1 MAARLLR
8 HREYQGVNTL
18 AQSLSQR
25 SGMPLVLH
33 DEVAEQHA
41 SETVV
46 VEKQVGVDCA
56 AAGSPSQSSSPSTVQ
71 WLPSPRAIM
80 RGQPTRPRCT
90 AIRWRQR
97 LVGPS
102 GNRSAS
108 TGTGSRVWT
117 RSLASS
123 RWLLHGWLLPQPVVP
138 VLLSSAIRRAASQ
151 RRSQLRQ
158 RRRSRASWQ
167 QLVGCQRYLYSKYT
181 AVQLYS
187 CTTAAYSVVF
197 GDYMYRTVLAI
208 HFCRT
213 QYNHLYRTTYYHQT
227 IILARPI

>member
-1 MAARLLR
+1 
-8 HREYQGVNTL
+8 
-18 AQSLSQR
+18 
-25 SGMPLVLH
+25 
-33 DEVAEQHA
+33 
-41 SETVV
+41 
-46 VEKQVGVDCA
+46 
-56 AAGSPSQSSSPSTVQ
+56 
-71 WLPSPRAIM
+71 
-80 RGQPTRPRCT
+80 
-90 AIRWRQR
+90 
-97 LVGPS
+97 
-102 GNRSAS
+102 
-108 TGTGSRVWT
+108 
-117 RSLASS
+117 
-123 RWLLHGWLLPQPVVP
+123 

>member
-1 MAARLLR
+1 MLPLLTAVHRAAKSSYSRMLALGMAARLLR

-90 AIRWRQR
+90 SSYVYA
-97 LVGPS
+97 G
-102 GNRSAS
+102 GSA
-108 TGTGSRVWT
+108 
-117 RSLASS
+117 A
-123 RWLLHGWLLPQPVVP
+123 
-138 VLLSSAIRRAASQ
+138 
-151 RRSQLRQ
+151 
-158 RRRSRASWQ
+158 
-167 QLVGCQRYLYSKYT
+167 
-181 AVQLYS
+181 
-187 CTTAAYSVVF
+187 
-197 GDYMYRTVLAI
+197 RT
-208 HFCRT
+208 
-213 QYNHLYRTTYYHQT
+213 
-227 IILARPI
+227 